1 MDGKSYFYKESNFPN
16 LNYFFFVPKDND
28 IQNAVNSN
36 GPIFDFFR
44 SKITT
49 TQQYQKK
56 RNEPIKTKRTFVNLF
71 TNYLSFFFTQVVKG
85 KRFITED
92 KSIKFEAKTKS
103 NGSIHID
110 PKDISFKDN
119 KNINYSSLDL
129 INFDPNFQNIPT
141 YHYEKVDDKLILTIC
156 IATSSVKQSIN
167 KNLIK
172 ITDLK
177 WKVLKSQNDEAQE
190 KEGYFQSHT
199 QEVPE
204 LLIQIPKELG
214 ILQKKSK
221 LLSNEKGFLKFEYTF
236 EKEDSDSD

>member
-92 KSIKFEAKTKS
+92 KSIKFEAKKRS

-110 PKDISFKDN
+110 PIDISFKDN
-119 KNINYSSLDL
+119 KNINYSSIDL
-129 INFDPNFQNIPT
+129 INFDPNFQNVPK

-156 IATSSVKQSIN
+156 IATSSVDQSIN
-167 KNLIK
+167 KNIIK

-177 WKVLKSQNDEAQE
+177 RRVLKSQNDEAQE
-190 KEGYFQSHT
+190 KEGYF
-199 QEVPE
+199 
-204 LLIQIPKELG
+204 
-214 ILQKKSK
+214 
-221 LLSNEKGFLKFEYTF
+221 
-236 EKEDSDSD
+236 